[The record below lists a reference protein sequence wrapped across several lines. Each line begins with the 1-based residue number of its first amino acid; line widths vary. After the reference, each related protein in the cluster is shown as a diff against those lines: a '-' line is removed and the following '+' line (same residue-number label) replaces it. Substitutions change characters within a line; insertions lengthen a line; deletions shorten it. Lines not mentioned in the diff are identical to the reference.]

1 MCFQVQQVQFLK
13 CSRIK
18 NKIKKK
24 TNPKLNLDDLTLSSH
39 LASWTLLDF
48 FQHDLVCK
56 SLNESPI
63 LTTCTV
69 HTPISPRTTSA
80 SNQSKF
86 GVNNH
91 HTDWCM
97 AATRSFT
104 KDLFFLLAI
113 LTWVNL
119 VNINS
124 TAFLLEMQGNLH

>member
-24 TNPKLNLDDLTLSSH
+24 KKKLNLDDLTLSSH
-39 LASWTLLDF
+39 LSSWTPLDS
-48 FQHDLVCK
+48 FQHGLVCK

-69 HTPISPRTTSA
+69 HTPISPRTTSV

-91 HTDWCM
+91 LWCM
-97 AATRSFT
+97 AATQSFT
-104 KDLFFLLAI
+104 KDLFFLLAT